1 MLKNVKLPRSPAAM
15 PRWTT
20 LSSVSWSEPLLLIE
34 VPKSL
39 ICLYP
44 LCAISFIKLHLM
56 SKLLWKPWLEIQ
68 SLAMMSSPPPPQ
80 RNVKERLLSL
90 AKKKLPHCASSWIN
104 GISPA
109 RREKNRSWGESSQI
123 PQRWKHVAR
132 YRYNRSNWQWQFSA
146 YT

>member
-1 MLKNVKLPRSPAAM
+1 M
-15 PRWTT
+15 
-20 LSSVSWSEPLLLIE
+20 IE

-39 ICLYP
+39 ICPYP
-44 LCAISFIKLHLM
+44 LCAINFIKLHLM

-104 GISPA
+104 GISPDVRKIEPEGNLSNSSAMKTCRKIQIQQIQLTVTVLCIHVVSGANLIIATATLGSHA
-109 RREKNRSWGESSQI
+109 RRGK
-123 PQRWKHVAR
+123 
-132 YRYNRSNWQWQFSA
+132 SN
-146 YT
+146 